1 MISVIYYT
9 QMQSKLIT
17 STMTHVLLF
26 QTLDIYHPSTWQCF
40 LHVKSTA
47 KSNVNKKI
55 ATPNL
60 VFVQSSCLTTKYH
73 QLSIVQKSKC
83 DLSTCF
89 FFFFATPSHGIL
101 SSSPKDFYL
110 LHFSQ
115 ISLLFDIFN
124 PPLSWSNY
132 HHASPRFH
140 Q

>member
-1 MISVIYYT
+1 
-9 QMQSKLIT
+9 MQFKLIT

-26 QTLDIYHPSTWQCF
+26 RTLDIYHPSTWQCF
-40 LHVKSTA
+40 LHVKKQLQNQMSTS
-47 KSNVNKKI
+47 KLPPQIRSLFSVPI
-55 ATPNL
+55 SL
-60 VFVQSSCLTTKYH
+60 QSYH
-73 QLSIVQKSKC
+73 QLSIVQKSRC

-89 FFFFATPSHGIL
+89 FFSFATPSHVIL

-140 Q
+140 H